1 MNLEHRTDIQD
12 FYDLS
17 TLCDDDL
24 EVVAKLIHFLHY
36 TPTKKLLNDLE
47 QLKLQKYE
55 SDIVFLM
62 DNFKV
67 KTLKN
72 LSEVVQI
79 RKVGYK

>member
-55 SDIVFLM
+55 SDINFLM

-79 RKVGYK
+79 RKGRL

>member
-47 QLKLQKYE
+47 QLKLRKYE
-55 SDIVFLM
+55 SDINFLM

-72 LSEVVQI
+72 ICEVVQI
-79 RKVGYK
+79 RKGRL